1 MALTKAT
8 YSMIQGAVA
17 NVLDYGA
24 DLTGV
29 ASSSAAIQAAI
40 DSGNSVYVPNGTY
53 LITTPLVVTDSF
65 RGNVFFGESQAKTI
79 IKTLT
84 GNLFN
89 IKGNSIRFENLYLQ
103 SGAAGGHVFSQTE
116 GISNIDVG
124 FCRLSCL
131 NIAKSVWENNGYET
145 VALVIHDGILDITL
159 SHTVAAVR
167 LIGSNGDI
175 NSNTFENL
183 TCNYSGNY
191 AFYLESTNGGCSNN
205 VFRNIVLETTNGGG
219 ISLKQCY
226 QTVID
231 NVQGWDLG
239 TLTQS
244 LIYIASGGG
253 LESKNTTIIGMLRL
267 GGTLGASV
275 YDVNIA
281 AATRTTFISCG
292 ILQVKESALASQT
305 AFIATKPT
313 ITDFSTTSVQ
323 VCSGIRFGSATGIS
337 QTAIPANNLRGRVT
351 IENAATTAAV
361 SFAQAET
368 DTDYIILVS
377 VMASGGTGAAIP
389 ATALRVSAN
398 DRSVNGFNVNLEA
411 APGVNNNVVVSWV
424 IIR

>member
-1 MALTKAT
+1 MSLTKVT

-24 DLTGV
+24 DKTGAV
-29 ASSSAAIQAAI
+29 SSSAAIQAAI

-53 LITTPLVVTDSF
+53 LITTPLVVTDTF
-65 RGNVFFGESQAKTI
+65 RGNSFFGESQAKTI
-79 IKTLT
+79 VKTET

-89 IKGNSIRFENLYLQ
+89 IRGNSIRFENLYLQ
-103 SGAAGGHVFSQTE
+103 SGAVGGHIFFQTE
-116 GISNIDVG
+116 GISLVDVG
-124 FCRLSCL
+124 FCRMSCA
-131 NIAKSVWENNGYET
+131 NPTKSIWENDNHET
-145 VALVIHDGILDITL
+145 VALIMHDGILDITL

-175 NSNTFENL
+175 NSNVFDTL
-183 TCNYSGNY
+183 TCNFSGNY
-191 AFYLESTNGGCSNN
+191 AFYLESTNGGCFNN
-205 VFRNIVLETTNGGG
+205 TFRNIVLETTNGGG

-226 QTVID
+226 ETVID

-239 TLTQS
+239 TLNQS

-267 GGTLGASV
+267 GGTLGTSV
-275 YDVNIA
+275 YDVDIA

-292 ILQVKESALASQT
+292 ILEVKESALASQT
-305 AFIATKPT
+305 VFIATKPT
-313 ITDFSTTSVQ
+313 ITGFSSTSVQ
-323 VCSGIRFGSATGIS
+323 VVSGIRFGTATGIS
-337 QTAIPANNLRGRVT
+337 QTNIPANNLRGRVT
-351 IENAATTAAV
+351 VENTSITAV
-361 SFAQAET
+361 VNFAQPEA

-389 ATALRVSAN
+389 VAALRVSAN

-411 APGVNNNVVVSWV
+411 APGVNNFAVVSWV